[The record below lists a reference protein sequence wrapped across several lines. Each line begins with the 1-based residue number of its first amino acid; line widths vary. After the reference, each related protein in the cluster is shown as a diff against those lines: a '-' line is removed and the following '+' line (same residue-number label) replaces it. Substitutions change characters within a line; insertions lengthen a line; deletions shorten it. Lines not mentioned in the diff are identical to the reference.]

1 MKLPSVP
8 RSHYPVVA
16 VVVLCARGRGRV
28 DGVDREHARGQE
40 AAREHRAVASGMAGP
55 RARGQRGRG
64 ASIAHALVPTGLCF
78 FYVMWVLGFFSS
90 LSTVR
95 SRRICHAIFSSLTL
109 SRKPEGLGVLL
120 IIIDRRRTLHTL
132 LLCRIKV
139 LHIHSFALSALNI
152 YTFPREADIPRTIL
166 TFLGV

>member
-1 MKLPSVP
+1 M
-8 RSHYPVVA
+8 
-16 VVVLCARGRGRV
+16 
-28 DGVDREHARGQE
+28 DREHARGQE
-40 AAREHRAVASGMAGP
+40 AARDHRAVASGMAGP
-55 RARGQRGRG
+55 RARGQGGRG
-64 ASIAHALVPTGLCF
+64 ASIARALCPQVSVF

-95 SRRICHAIFSSLTL
+95 SRICHAIFSSLTL

-132 LLCRIKV
+132 LLCRIKD